1 MDTGKSALGI
11 DGNLAAAIGYPI
23 GILAI
28 ICLIMDKENRFVK
41 FHALQSIL
49 YHVAAIVIFI
59 GLVILLTILTVMLAF
74 ARLGELSSILWLLYV
89 IVFFGYLAGLI
100 YCAVKSFG
108 GDYFKLPLIC
118 NMSEKYSNKLS
129 L

>member
-49 YHVAAIVIFI
+49 YHVAAIVIFR

-74 ARLGELSSILWLLYV
+74 ARLGERRSSLWLLYV
-89 IVFFGYLAGLI
+89 MVFFGHLAGLI
-100 YCAVKSFG
+100 YGAVKSYG
-108 GDYFKLPLIC
+108 GDYFKLPLIG
-118 NMSEKYSNKLS
+118 NMAQNYANK
-129 L
+129 